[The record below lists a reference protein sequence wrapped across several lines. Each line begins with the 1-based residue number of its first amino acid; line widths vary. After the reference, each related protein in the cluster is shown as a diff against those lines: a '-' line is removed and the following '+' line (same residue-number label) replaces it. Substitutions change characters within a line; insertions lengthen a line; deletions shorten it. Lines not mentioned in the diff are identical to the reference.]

1 MPNIA
6 SKHYK
11 KSRLKSI
18 FRFSIQ
24 KLFQMGLLVIVGEY
38 MLLSVIKFSISSK
51 NAVSYYMKIPSQIV
65 NLAVSEKPILE
76 MTEKVVEAYGSATKK
91 IDFDKLIQDQ
101 HPVNVKGA
109 RPDFRTLELQ
119 DKEGAQIGYVVKF

>member
-1 MPNIA
+1 MQNLT

-11 KSRLKSI
+11 KSRLKNL
-18 FRFSIQ
+18 FRFSI
-24 KLFQMGLLVIVGEY
+24 KKFFQMGLLIMIGEY
-38 MLLSVIKFSISSK
+38 MLLGVIRFSISSK
-51 NAVSYYMKIPSQIV
+51 NAVSYYMNIPSQIV
-65 NLAVSEKPILE
+65 HLAVSEKPILE
-76 MTEKVVEAYGSATKK
+76 MTARVVEAYESATKK
-91 IDFDKLIQDQ
+91 IDFDRIIQDQ